1 MAVGGTAAAW
11 IGVNPGPIYRFPLDL
26 NQTGGVSIMVGV
38 YDATGML
45 RFVGSSIEAC
55 MEYANLFDLALL
67 PSSLQALP
75 EPVVASIK
83 VRGDRHLE
91 AHSN

>member
-1 MAVGGTAAAW
+1 MASAGTGAART
-11 IGVNPGPIYRFPLDL
+11 GLTPGPIYRFPLDL
-26 NQTGGVSIMVGV
+26 CKASGALTVVGL

-55 MEYANLFDLALL
+55 MEYANLFELALL

-75 EPVVASIK
+75 EPVVPSIK

-91 AHSN
+91 ERSS

>member
-1 MAVGGTAAAW
+1 MAFGGTGAAR

-26 NQTGGVSIMVGV
+26 SETGGIPIMMGL

-91 AHSN
+91 ERSN

>member
-1 MAVGGTAAAW
+1 MASAGTGPAWVG
-11 IGVNPGPIYRFPLDL
+11 VSPGPIYRFPLDL
-26 NQTGGVSIMVGV
+26 SQTSGGSAMVGL

-55 MEYANLFDLALL
+55 MEYANLFELALL

-91 AHSN
+91 ERSN

>member
-1 MAVGGTAAAW
+1 MAAGGTGAAW
-11 IGVNPGPIYRFPLDL
+11 VGVSPGPIYRFPLDL
-26 NQTGGVSIMVGV
+26 SQTSGGSAMVGL

-55 MEYANLFDLALL
+55 MEYANLFELALL

>member
-1 MAVGGTAAAW
+1 MAPTGTGAAW
-11 IGVNPGPIYRFPLDL
+11 IGVSTGPSYRFPLDL
-26 NQTGGVSIMVGV
+26 DDASGAPTMVGL

-83 VRGDRHLE
+83 VRGDRYLE
-91 AHSN
+91 ERSN

>member
-26 NQTGGVSIMVGV
+26 SETGGIPIMVGL

-91 AHSN
+91 ERSN

>member
-1 MAVGGTAAAW
+1 MAVGGTGATW
-11 IGVNPGPIYRFPLDL
+11 TGVNPGPIYRFPLDL
-26 NQTGGVSIMVGV
+26 SETGGAPIMVGL

-91 AHSN
+91 GRSN

>member
-26 NQTGGVSIMVGV
+26 SQTSDGSAMVGL

-55 MEYANLFDLALL
+55 MEYANLFELALL

-91 AHSN
+91 ERSN

>member
-1 MAVGGTAAAW
+1 MAVGGTGAAR
-11 IGVNPGPIYRFPLDL
+11 IGLNPGPIYRFPLDL
-26 NQTGGVSIMVGV
+26 SETGGIPIMMGL

-91 AHSN
+91 ERSN

>member
-1 MAVGGTAAAW
+1 MASAGTATTWA
-11 IGVNPGPIYRFPLDL
+11 GVSSGPIYRFPLDL
-26 NQTGGVSIMVGV
+26 SQASGGSAMVGL

-55 MEYANLFDLALL
+55 IEYANLFDLALL

>member
-1 MAVGGTAAAW
+1 MAVGGTGAAR
-11 IGVNPGPIYRFPLDL
+11 IGLNPGPIYRFPLDL
-26 NQTGGVSIMVGV
+26 NETGVTLIMVGL

-91 AHSN
+91 ERSN

>member
-1 MAVGGTAAAW
+1 MASAGTATTWA
-11 IGVNPGPIYRFPLDL
+11 GVSSGPIYRFPLDL
-26 NQTGGVSIMVGV
+26 GKASGAPTMVGL

-55 MEYANLFDLALL
+55 MEYANLFELALL

-91 AHSN
+91 ERSN

>member
-1 MAVGGTAAAW
+1 MASAGTGAART
-11 IGVNPGPIYRFPLDL
+11 GLTPGPIYRFPLDL
-26 NQTGGVSIMVGV
+26 SETGGIPIMVGL

-75 EPVVASIK
+75 EPVVPSIK

-91 AHSN
+91 ERSS

>member
-1 MAVGGTAAAW
+1 MAAGRTIRHGW
-11 IGVNPGPIYRFPLDL
+11 PNDGLIYRFPLDL
-26 NQTGGVSIMVGV
+26 ASVSDALAMVGL

-55 MEYANLFDLALL
+55 MEYANLFDLSLL
-67 PSSLQALP
+67 PSSLQTLP
-75 EPVVASIK
+75 EPVAASIK

-91 AHSN
+91 ERSN

>member
-1 MAVGGTAAAW
+1 MAVGGTGAVW

-26 NQTGGVSIMVGV
+26 SETGEIPIMVGL

-91 AHSN
+91 ERSN

>member
-1 MAVGGTAAAW
+1 MASAGTGAAW
-11 IGVNPGPIYRFPLDL
+11 VGVSSGPIYRFPLDL
-26 NQTGGVSIMVGV
+26 SQTSGGSAMVGL

-55 MEYANLFDLALL
+55 MEYANLFELALL
-67 PSSLQALP
+67 PYSLQALP

-91 AHSN
+91 ERSN

>member
-1 MAVGGTAAAW
+1 MASAGTVAAW
-11 IGVNPGPIYRFPLDL
+11 VGVSPGPIYRFPLDL
-26 NQTGGVSIMVGV
+26 RQSSCGSAMVGL

-55 MEYANLFDLALL
+55 MEYANLFELALL

-91 AHSN
+91 ERSN

>member
-1 MAVGGTAAAW
+1 MAVGGTGAAR
-11 IGVNPGPIYRFPLDL
+11 IDLNPGPIYRFPLDL
-26 NQTGGVSIMVGV
+26 SETDGAPVMVGL

>member
-1 MAVGGTAAAW
+1 MAVGGTGAAR
-11 IGVNPGPIYRFPLDL
+11 IGLNPGPIYRFPLDL
-26 NQTGGVSIMVGV
+26 NETGVTPIMVGL

-83 VRGDRHLE
+83 VRRDRHLE
-91 AHSN
+91 ERSN

>member
-1 MAVGGTAAAW
+1 
-11 IGVNPGPIYRFPLDL
+11 
-26 NQTGGVSIMVGV
+26 VSDAQSMVGL
-38 YDATGML
+38 YDTTRML

-55 MEYANLFDLALL
+55 MEYANLFDHSLL
-67 PSSLQALP
+67 PFSPQPLP

-91 AHSN
+91 ERSN

>member
-1 MAVGGTAAAW
+1 
-11 IGVNPGPIYRFPLDL
+11 
-26 NQTGGVSIMVGV
+26 MVCL
-38 YDATGML
+38 YYATRML

-55 MEYANLFDLALL
+55 MGYANLFDLSLL
-67 PSSLQALP
+67 PSSFQPLP

-91 AHSN
+91 ERSN

>member
-1 MAVGGTAAAW
+1 MS
-11 IGVNPGPIYRFPLDL
+11 PGPIYRFPLDL
-26 NQTGGVSIMVGV
+26 SQTSDGSAMVGL

-55 MEYANLFDLALL
+55 MEYANLFELALL

-91 AHSN
+91 ERSN

>member
-1 MAVGGTAAAW
+1 MAVGGTGAAW
-11 IGVNPGPIYRFPLDL
+11 IDVTPGLIYRFPLDL
-26 NQTGGVSIMVGV
+26 SEKGGAPIMVGL

-55 MEYANLFDLALL
+55 MEYATLFDLALL

-91 AHSN
+91 ERSN

>member
-1 MAVGGTAAAW
+1 
-11 IGVNPGPIYRFPLDL
+11 
-26 NQTGGVSIMVGV
+26 
-38 YDATGML
+38 ML

-55 MEYANLFDLALL
+55 MEYANLFELALL

-91 AHSN
+91 ERSN

>member
-1 MAVGGTAAAW
+1 
-11 IGVNPGPIYRFPLDL
+11 
-26 NQTGGVSIMVGV
+26 
-38 YDATGML
+38 ML

-55 MEYANLFDLALL
+55 MEYANLFDLSLL
-67 PSSLQALP
+67 PSSLQPLP

-91 AHSN
+91 ERSN

>member
-1 MAVGGTAAAW
+1 MAAAGTVAAW
-11 IGVNPGPIYRFPLDL
+11 VGLTTGPIYRFPLDL
-26 NQTGGVSIMVGV
+26 NETGGTPIMVGL

-45 RFVGSSIEAC
+45 RFVGSSVEAC
-55 MEYANLFDLALL
+55 TEYANLFDLALL
-67 PSSLQALP
+67 PSSFQALP

-91 AHSN
+91 ERSN

>member
-1 MAVGGTAAAW
+1 MASAGTSAART
-11 IGVNPGPIYRFPLDL
+11 GLTPGPIYRFPLGLSQASD
-26 NQTGGVSIMVGV
+26 GSAMVGL

-55 MEYANLFDLALL
+55 MEYANLFELALL

-91 AHSN
+91 ERSN

>member
-1 MAVGGTAAAW
+1 MASAGTGAAW
-11 IGVNPGPIYRFPLDL
+11 VGVSPGPIYRFPLDL
-26 NQTGGVSIMVGV
+26 SQTSDGSAMVGL

-55 MEYANLFDLALL
+55 MEYANLFELALL

-91 AHSN
+91 ERSS

>member
-1 MAVGGTAAAW
+1 MVSAGTGAAW
-11 IGVNPGPIYRFPLDL
+11 VGVSPGPIYRFPLDL
-26 NQTGGVSIMVGV
+26 SQTSDGSAMVGL

-55 MEYANLFDLALL
+55 MEYANLFELALL

-91 AHSN
+91 ERSN

>member
-1 MAVGGTAAAW
+1 MAVGGTGAAW

-26 NQTGGVSIMVGV
+26 SDTGGIPTMVGL

-55 MEYANLFDLALL
+55 MEYANLFELALL

-91 AHSN
+91 ERSN

>member
-1 MAVGGTAAAW
+1 MASARTGAAW
-11 IGVNPGPIYRFPLDL
+11 VGVSPGPIYRFPLDL
-26 NQTGGVSIMVGV
+26 SQTSDGSAMVGL

-55 MEYANLFDLALL
+55 MEYANLFELALL

-91 AHSN
+91 ERSN

>member
-1 MAVGGTAAAW
+1 MAVGGTGAAR

-26 NQTGGVSIMVGV
+26 SETGRAPVMVGL

-55 MEYANLFDLALL
+55 MEYANLFELALL

-91 AHSN
+91 ERSN

>member
-1 MAVGGTAAAW
+1 MAARRTGAAR

-26 NQTGGVSIMVGV
+26 SQTSDGSAMVGL

-55 MEYANLFDLALL
+55 MEYANLFELALL

-91 AHSN
+91 ERSN

>member
-1 MAVGGTAAAW
+1 MASAGTGATWA
-11 IGVNPGPIYRFPLDL
+11 GVSPGPIYRFPLGL
-26 NQTGGVSIMVGV
+26 GKASGAPTMVGL

-55 MEYANLFDLALL
+55 MEYANLFELALL

-91 AHSN
+91 ERSN

>member
-1 MAVGGTAAAW
+1 MAVGGTGAAW

-26 NQTGGVSIMVGV
+26 SDTGGVPIMVGL

-91 AHSN
+91 ERSN

>member
-1 MAVGGTAAAW
+1 MSDALA
-11 IGVNPGPIYRFPLDL
+11 
-26 NQTGGVSIMVGV
+26 MVGL

-55 MEYANLFDLALL
+55 MEYANLFDLSLL

-75 EPVVASIK
+75 EPVAASIK

-91 AHSN
+91 ERSN

>member
-1 MAVGGTAAAW
+1 MAVGGTGAVW
-11 IGVNPGPIYRFPLDL
+11 IGVSPGPIYRFPLDL
-26 NQTGGVSIMVGV
+26 SEKGEIPIMVGL

-91 AHSN
+91 ERSN

>member
-26 NQTGGVSIMVGV
+26 SETGEIPIMVGL

-91 AHSN
+91 ERSN